1 MRSFAVLGV
10 LAALSAGAVAQQIP
24 IPPFVSTFSGQLTRG
39 FWFQSPV
46 ACIIT
51 GVRVPDESLQGVQCV
66 EIDRLATAPPAYPG
80 TIAPTQLFFANN
92 QPSANILPTNILV
105 NAGDFIGVLGAC
117 GTATM
122 NNSYG
127 ATGAFNSTILGQPVV
142 LTRFLTQFNLSTT
155 SGNQLCSS
163 EVAGSFGRVEV
174 YVSPAGPGVASAIP
188 YGTGCYAP
196 STPPTQS
203 QCASIYESFA
213 TSAALDLGNSAIT
226 WLPTGGGGYVM
237 LPGITTYVTPSGTAT
252 SVAFGDDIEQ
262 VVALTGSFPFDGGTT
277 SSLAICSNGFV
288 SVATGNGTSFSPA
301 AASMLSAPLTGWWN
315 WHDYNPTTAGSG
327 LIKFEEI
334 AGVAYITWDGVWDY
348 GGASTANANTF
359 QFQFDETTGM
369 VHLVFQTMSLL
380 GSNRV
385 VGYSPGGA
393 SLDPGNRDISATL
406 PAAFSLSPSTNEG
419 PALALAASARPL
431 IGTSI
436 NLVTSNIPAGTAL
449 GASLLGLAQFNP
461 GIDLTVIGMP
471 GCSKYTDGSV
481 TQIFLVGGSTAS
493 VVFNIPNVPA
503 YVGIHVFA
511 ESATFSAGF
520 NALGVIASNGL
531 DLGIGN
537 L

>member
-24 IPPFVSTFSGQLTRG
+24 IPPFVSTFSGALTRG

-46 ACIIT
+46 TCLIT

-80 TIAPTQLFFANN
+80 TIAPTQLFYANN

-155 SGNQLCSS
+155 GGNQLCSS

-188 YGTGCYAP
+188 YGTGCYSP

-203 QCASIYESFA
+203 QCASIYENFA
-213 TSAALDLGNSAIT
+213 TSAAFDLGSSAIT

-262 VVALTGSFPFDGGTT
+262 VVALTGAFPFNGGTT
-277 SSLAICSNGFV
+277 SSLAVCSNGYV
-288 SVATGNGTSFSPA
+288 SVATGNGTGFSPLA
-301 AASMLSAPLTGWWN
+301 ATMLAAPQTGWWN
-315 WHDYNPTTAGSG
+315 WHDYNPTIAGSG
-327 LIKFEEI
+327 LIKFEEVAGI
-334 AGVAYITWDGVWDY
+334 AYVTWDGVWDY
-348 GGASTANANTF
+348 GGAAAANANTF
-359 QFQFDETTGM
+359 QFQFDETSGA
-369 VHLVFQTMSLL
+369 VHLVFQTMSAL
-380 GSNRV
+380 GNNRL

-393 SLDPGNRDISATL
+393 SLDGGSQDISVLL
-406 PAAFSLSPSTNEG
+406 PASITLRAADLSP
-419 PALALAASARPL
+419 LALNASGRP
-431 IGTSI
+431 ITGTSI
-436 NLVTSNIPAGTAL
+436 NLVTTNIPSGTAL
-449 GASLLGLAQFNP
+449 GATLLGLTQFNP
-461 GIDLTVIGMP
+461 GIDLTIIGMP
-471 GCSKYTDGSV
+471 GCFKYTDGSV
-481 TQIFLVGGSTAS
+481 SLLILVGGPSAS
-493 VVFNIPNVPA
+493 VPFNIPNNPA
-503 YVGIHVFA
+503 FVGIHVFA
-511 ESATFSAGF
+511 ESAMFSAGF
-520 NALGVIASNGL
+520 NTLGVIASNGM
-531 DLGIGN
+531 DLGVGN
-537 L
+537 T